1 MFQQV
6 RMFATQ
12 SRRAFLLLTTVVLAV
27 SALAGEDQRL
37 DRMYRTSGSCTRAA
51 LVDLRACTSM
61 AQPGTAAKCDDEFE
75 TRMERC
81 GDAYS
86 LRPAAEQE
94 ILPLKDARLKI
105 ELNATDK
112 DAGVQVFLDADPWQ
126 SMDIYDPYGVR
137 IFRSVTRGRLGRQ
150 GGTELFLESAE
161 PNFSELTLEKFLERF
176 PEGEYQFVGL
186 SVDGNKMG
194 GTAKVTHNLP
204 EAPVLVAPARN
215 AVVDRN
221 SALTVQWRSVP
232 PPKGSPI
239 VGYQVLVVKP
249 DTGITALPKI
259 ILDVMMPPTAT
270 SMAVPSGFLLA
281 NSRYDWEVIAIEESG
296 NQTLSVG
303 TFRTM
308 P

>member
-1 MFQQV
+1 MFRRLV
-6 RMFATQ
+6 EMFATQ
-12 SRRAFLLLTTVVLAV
+12 SRRTLLLATVVLAV
-27 SALAGEDQRL
+27 TAFAAEDQRL
-37 DRMYRTSGSCTRAA
+37 DRLYRSSGSCTRVAV
-51 LVDLRACTSM
+51 VDFRACTLV
-61 AQPGTAAKCDDEFE
+61 AQPGAAAKCEDEFE
-75 TRMERC
+75 TRMEFC

-86 LRPAAEQE
+86 LRPAAGQE

-126 SMDIYDPYGVR
+126 SMDIYDPHGVR

-186 SVDGNKMG
+186 SLDGEKMG
-194 GTAKVTHNLP
+194 GTAKFTHNLP

-221 SALTVQWRSVP
+221 SALTVQWRPVP

-239 VGYQVLVVKP
+239 IGYQVLVVKP
-249 DTGITALPKI
+249 DTRITALPKI
-259 ILDVMMPPTAT
+259 ILDVLMPPTAT
-270 SMAVPSGFLLA
+270 SMAVPPGFLLA
-281 NSRYDWEVIAIEESG
+281 NSQYEWEVIAIEESG

-303 TFRTM
+303 VFRTM

>member
-1 MFQQV
+1 MFQHLQ
-6 RMFATQ
+6 MFAPQ
-12 SRRAFLLLTTVVLAV
+12 SRRALLLATVVLTV
-27 SALAGEDQRL
+27 SAFAAEDKRL
-37 DRMYRTSGSCTRAA
+37 DRLYRSSGSCTRVAVA
-51 LVDLRACTSM
+51 DLRACTLV
-61 AQPGTAAKCDDEFE
+61 AQPGSAAKCEDEFE
-75 TRMERC
+75 TRMEFC

-86 LRPAAEQE
+86 LRSAAEQE
-94 ILPLKDARLKI
+94 IIPLKDARLKI
-105 ELNATDK
+105 EFNATDK

-126 SMDIYDPYGVR
+126 SMEIYDPYGVR

-186 SVDGNKMG
+186 SVDGDRMA
-194 GTAKVTHNLP
+194 GTAKFTHKLP

-221 SALTVQWRSVP
+221 SALTVQWRTVP

-249 DTGITALPKI
+249 DTGLTGLPKI
-259 ILDVMMPPTAT
+259 TLDVTMPPTAT

-281 NSRYDWEVIAIEESG
+281 NSQYTWEVIAIEESG

>member
-1 MFQQV
+1 MFQHLP
-6 RMFATQ
+6 MFAPQT
-12 SRRAFLLLTTVVLAV
+12 RRALLLATVVLTV
-27 SALAGEDQRL
+27 SAFAAEDKRL
-37 DRMYRTSGSCTRAA
+37 DRLYRSSGSCTRGAV
-51 LVDLRACTSM
+51 VDLRACTLV
-61 AQPGTAAKCDDEFE
+61 ALPGSAAKCEDEFE
-75 TRMERC
+75 TRMEFC

-86 LRPAAEQE
+86 LRSAAEQE
-94 ILPLKDARLKI
+94 IIPLKDARLKI
-105 ELNATDK
+105 EFNATDK

-126 SMDIYDPYGVR
+126 SMEIYDPYGVR

-186 SVDGNKMG
+186 SVDGDRMA
-194 GTAKVTHNLP
+194 GTAKFTHNLP

-221 SALTVQWRSVP
+221 SALNVQWRTVP

-249 DTGITALPKI
+249 DTGLTGLPKI
-259 ILDVMMPPTAT
+259 TLDVTMPPTAT

-281 NSRYDWEVIAIEESG
+281 NSQYTWEVIAIEESG

>member
-1 MFQQV
+1 MFQHLQ
-6 RMFATQ
+6 MFAAQ
-12 SRRAFLLLTTVVLAV
+12 SRRALLLATVVLTV
-27 SALAGEDQRL
+27 SAFAAEDKRL
-37 DRMYRTSGSCTRAA
+37 DRLYRSSGSCTRVAV
-51 LVDLRACTSM
+51 VDLRACTLV
-61 AQPGTAAKCDDEFE
+61 ALPGSAAKCEDEFE
-75 TRMERC
+75 NRMEFC

-86 LRPAAEQE
+86 ARSAAEQE
-94 ILPLKDARLKI
+94 IIPLKDARLKI
-105 ELNATDK
+105 EFNATDK

-126 SMDIYDPYGVR
+126 SMEIYDPYGVR

-186 SVDGNKMG
+186 SIDGEKMG
-194 GTAKVTHNLP
+194 GTAKFTHNLP
-204 EAPVLVAPARN
+204 EAPVLVAPAKN

-221 SALTVQWRSVP
+221 SALTVQWRTVP
-232 PPKGSPI
+232 PPKNSSI

-249 DTGITALPKI
+249 GTGIAGLPKI
-259 ILDVMMPPTAT
+259 TLDVTMPPTAT

-281 NSRYDWEVIAIEESG
+281 NSKYDWEVIAIEEGG

>member
-1 MFQQV
+1 MFQHLP
-6 RMFATQ
+6 MLASQ
-12 SRRAFLLLTTVVLAV
+12 SRRALPLATVLLAV
-27 SALAGEDQRL
+27 SAFAAEDKRL
-37 DRMYRTSGSCTRAA
+37 DRLYRNSGSCTRVAV
-51 LVDLRACTSM
+51 VDLRACTLV
-61 AQPGTAAKCDDEFE
+61 ALPGSAAKCEDEFE
-75 TRMERC
+75 TRMEFC

-86 LRPAAEQE
+86 LRSAAERE
-94 ILPLKDARLKI
+94 IIPLGDARLKI
-105 ELNATDK
+105 ELNSTDK

-126 SMDIYDPYGVR
+126 SMEIYDPYGVR

-186 SVDGNKMG
+186 SIDGEKMG
-194 GTAKVTHNLP
+194 ATAKFTHNLP
-204 EAPVLVAPARN
+204 EGPVLVAPARN

-221 SALTVQWRSVP
+221 SALTVQWRPVP

-239 VGYQVLVVKP
+239 IGYQVLVVKGN
-249 DTGITALPKI
+249 TGIAALPKI

-281 NSRYDWEVIAIEESG
+281 NSQYGWEVVAIEESG